1 MDKLSG
7 FPAHLLENKI
17 IDHNAFELYRDS
29 NNYNAYHK
37 ISRDKIMTDK
47 TLTFQAFL
55 FTGESVID
63 LTYFNVEEV
72 ELKQDLEF
80 NKLNYLIP
88 LKVIDGVLYI
98 ITFNPFNLKGLST
111 KLKSKY
117 PHEFIKIFMSER
129 KNIISFNNKLSVY
142 LENKN
147 SDIKPEIVETKT
159 ELKAEIEVEKE
170 MPKEEEKIQPEKTS
184 NNITEK
190 SNNDEEQIK
199 KETIQRLMKQVL
211 TGAINASADEIHFEP
226 YNSSYRVR
234 FKQNNE
240 LFEFLNLPKEISSDI
255 SGKIKEMAG
264 IEDSIGKPQFGSLTL
279 KINSSKSVDFKISIC
294 PLYLGD
300 KIVFNV
306 KNNNVEKIDFNNIGL
321 ETEDLIKINKSLIS
335 KDGIFIFN
343 GKRRSGKTY
352 SMYSL
357 LKSLNSRRLNIYTIE
372 KNIGFYIDDINQIK
386 ISKDFTYKEALDV
399 IEEQDPDVIMIDVIE
414 DIEMLKKV
422 FNLSKS
428 GRMILFSM
436 NFKNNKEVLQ
446 YLIQSGISLLDIYTS
461 LKMINSQ
468 ALMKENCHD
477 CIEDDIS
484 VSALT
489 LEELGFTD
497 KEITDHIDL
506 WKAKHSV
513 GCIECNFKK
522 TSGLIALF
530 DVFIMTPEIR
540 ELILS
545 GDIDTFKNMI
555 SCIDDKIIYK
565 KAKIKF
571 KEGLISI
578 EELKEAFY

>member
-1 MDKLSG
+1 MD
-7 FPAHLLENKI
+7 E
-17 IDHNAFELYRDS
+17 DS
-29 NNYNAYHK
+29 
-37 ISRDKIMTDK
+37 
-47 TLTFQAFL
+47 
-55 FTGESVID
+55 V
-63 LTYFNVEEV
+63 
-72 ELKQDLEF
+72 
-80 NKLNYLIP
+80 
-88 LKVIDGVLYI
+88 
-98 ITFNPFNLKGLST
+98 
-111 KLKSKY
+111 
-117 PHEFIKIFMSER
+117 
-129 KNIISFNNKLSVY
+129 
-142 LENKN
+142 
-147 SDIKPEIVETKT
+147 
-159 ELKAEIEVEKE
+159 
-170 MPKEEEKIQPEKTS
+170 
-184 NNITEK
+184 
-190 SNNDEEQIK
+190 K

-226 YNSSYRVR
+226 YNNSYRVR

-240 LFEFLNLPKEISSDI
+240 LFEFLNLPKEISNDI
-255 SGKIKEMAG
+255 SNKIKEMSG
-264 IEDSIGKPQFGSLTL
+264 IEIGENLGAQYGSLTL

-306 KNNNVEKIDFNNIGL
+306 KNNNVEKIDFNNLGL

-372 KNIGFYIDDINQIK
+372 KNIGFYIEDINQVK
-386 ISKDFTYKEALDV
+386 INKDFSYKDALSV
-399 IEEQDPDVIMIDVIE
+399 IEEQDPDVIMIDIIE
-414 DIEMLKKV
+414 DIDMLKKV
-422 FNLSKS
+422 FQLSKS

-436 NFKNNKEVLQ
+436 NFSNNKEVLQ
-446 YLIQSGISLLDIYTS
+446 YLIQSGISMLDIYTS

-484 VSALT
+484 VSSLT
-489 LEELGFTD
+489 LEELDFTE
-497 KEITDHIDL
+497 KEIEDHIDL
-506 WKAKHSV
+506 WKAKHSM

-530 DVFIMTPEIR
+530 DVFVMTKEIK
-540 ELILS
+540 ELILT
-545 GDIDTFKNMI
+545 GNIDSFKNMI
-555 SCIDDKIIYK
+555 SCIDEKAIYK

-578 EELKEAFY
+578 EQLKEIYN